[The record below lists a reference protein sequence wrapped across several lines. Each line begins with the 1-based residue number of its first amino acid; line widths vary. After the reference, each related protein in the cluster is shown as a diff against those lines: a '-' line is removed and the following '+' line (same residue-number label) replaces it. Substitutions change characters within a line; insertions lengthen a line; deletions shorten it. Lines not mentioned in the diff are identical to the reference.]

1 MQASGQ
7 ARPPVG
13 IVFDTAISRIDDALA
28 LAMLYALDGKNTV
41 RLVSVS
47 ISRSNLHA
55 AAFCEAVGQFY
66 AGSVSGAFGGI
77 GRTLPVGML
86 ASANPADDAPLFAA
100 PLERKGEQGQPLYHP
115 GIRNLND
122 TADPVAVM
130 RNAFTSQ
137 YDGNSI
143 VVLSGPAT
151 NLAHLLAQH
160 DGKYWI
166 ERKAK
171 LLVAAIGAYPQGSAE
186 LYAQSDVAAA
196 QKLFD
201 EWPTPIVACGS
212 EIGDAFPFPAAAID
226 QDFGW
231 SQAHP
236 VADAYRAYR
245 PMPYDAPSSAMAA
258 ALYAARGNEDFFRLS
273 VPGKI
278 SVGADGRTH
287 FAAAGGGKH
296 RYLIGEPEQRD
307 RIVKTYVEL
316 ASAKPVP
323 RAPRIRA
330 K

>member
-1 MQASGQ
+1 
-7 ARPPVG
+7 
-13 IVFDTAISRIDDALA
+13 
-28 LAMLYALDGKNTV
+28 
-41 RLVSVS
+41 
-47 ISRSNLHA
+47 
-55 AAFCEAVGQFY
+55 
-66 AGSVSGAFGGI
+66 
-77 GRTLPVGML
+77 
-86 ASANPADDAPLFAA
+86 
-100 PLERKGEQGQPLYHP
+100 
-115 GIRNLND
+115 
-122 TADPVAVM
+122 M

-258 ALYAARGNEDFFRLS
+258 ALYAARCNEDFFRLS
-273 VPGKI
+273 APGKI

-323 RAPRIRA
+323 RAPRMRA